1 MVCCYGFCME
11 NHDPEDRFIRNFALL
26 VATGVVAGLL
36 AASTVVMVLV
46 SANFNVLN
54 WME

>member
-1 MVCCYGFCME
+1 ME
-11 NHDPEDRFIRNFALL
+11 NQDPEDRFIRNFGLL